1 MANNFLII
9 LGDLNAHLGKND
21 GFNYSIHLESNDNG
35 KRLEQLA
42 LEEKM
47 TVTNTRFRKKES
59 KLWTYK
65 SDMSDR
71 KTQIDFVLVRRK
83 WTNSVSDIEAY
94 DFYNTIGSDHR
105 LVLVTIKICFRAQKE
120 RLPPGPLKKVDWKGL
135 YDILL
140 AYSYVSEVKA
150 HYYNEANV
158 D

>member
-1 MANNFLII
+1 
-9 LGDLNAHLGKND
+9 
-21 GFNYSIHLESNDNG
+21 
-35 KRLEQLA
+35 
-42 LEEKM
+42 M

-105 LVLVTIKICFRAQKE
+105 LVLVTIKISFRAQKE
-120 RLPPGPLKKVDWKGL
+120 RLPLD
-135 YDILL
+135 
-140 AYSYVSEVKA
+140 
-150 HYYNEANV
+150 H
-158 D
+158 